1 MISQD
6 FVYDDTA
13 KAHYQ
18 EDGYH
23 IFDNCL
29 TPQGVDTCRSNIER
43 IVASLHADS
52 IPEEII
58 CVHQRGERWLWDLAV
73 QPQILDMIE
82 RTIGPDI
89 LLWSIHILAKR
100 PGAGIDVPWH
110 QDAPYWNVSGNMPGA
125 VWLAID
131 DVDEGNGSMSVLPG
145 WHTKGTLPRRDSRAN
160 NAFNEEIEPGALPEN
175 IDDIKVTYRL
185 KGGQMATHHT
195 MIPHSST
202 TNRSERWRR
211 VIVLRYIAA
220 DAQIGEKTY
229 VCPITREPFD
239 REAFLVRG
247 RDLNDQGRRQTPF

>member
-1 MISQD
+1 M
-6 FVYDDTA
+6 TA
-13 KAHYQ
+13 
-18 EDGYH
+18 
-23 IFDNCL
+23 
-29 TPQGVDTCRSNIER
+29 
-43 IVASLHADS
+43 
-52 IPEEII
+52 
-58 CVHQRGERWLWDLAV
+58 
-73 QPQILDMIE
+73 
-82 RTIGPDI
+82 
-89 LLWSIHILAKR
+89 
-100 PGAGIDVPWH
+100 
-110 QDAPYWNVSGNMPGA
+110 
-125 VWLAID
+125 WLAID

-145 WHTKGTLPRRDSRAN
+145 WHTKGTLPRRDSHAS

-185 KGGQMATHHT
+185 KSGQMATHHT

-229 VCPITREPFD
+229 VCPITRETFD